1 MNKPIHSLLSS
12 NGPSDAH
19 ESPERRTWLRQA
31 SALAATP
38 WLMPLAQAQ
47 QPGSKKPRPTG
58 MILCYSRFADTAE
71 DAQTVRR
78 ATLAAHFKA
87 IKEAK
92 ANVISMVDLV
102 AHHAGRLANL
112 PPRPIVLSVDDC
124 DRSIVDVLMRQMQGS
139 AWPVTLYI
147 TPTTVGKGKRAL
159 TWDDLSGLHHSGR
172 FSVQARTF
180 SGIDL
185 VQARKDRSPEAF
197 DKFAFEEMESGRITV
212 EQRLVKPVSFQ
223 AWPAGAHD
231 KGLMAIAAGL
241 GFHASVALGDKP
253 ASLAD
258 PIQGLSRFAMHD
270 GIGGPQ
276 LKKLIQ
282 DTYEV

>member
-1 MNKPIHSLLSS
+1 MNKLTTAQLTP
-12 NGPSDAH
+12 NGLQDGV
-19 ESPERRTWLRQA
+19 SPERRALLRQA
-31 SALAATP
+31 GIAAAAP
-38 WLMPLAQAQ
+38 WLASMAQAE
-47 QPGSKKPRPTG
+47 PAWKRRPTG
-58 MILCYSRFADTAE
+58 MILCYRRFADTAE

-124 DRSIVDVLMRQMQGS
+124 DRSIVEILMKQMHGS

-172 FSVQARTF
+172 FSVQARTL
-180 SGIDL
+180 SGNDL
-185 VQARKDRSPEAF
+185 VQARQNHSPEAF
-197 DKFAFEEMESGRITV
+197 EKFARDEMEKGKVTV
-212 EQRLVKPVSFQ
+212 EQRLVKPISFQ
-223 AWPAGAHD
+223 AWPFGSFD
-231 KGLMAIAAGL
+231 KGLMDIAADL
-241 GFHASVALGDKP
+241 GFHASVTLGDK
-253 ASLAD
+253 AATLAD
-258 PIQGLSRFAMHD
+258 PMQALSRFVMHD

-276 LKKLIQ
+276 LKRLIET
-282 DTYEV
+282 TYSG